1 MNLTQ
6 EQLKGIKD
14 CAYRLIT
21 PELVAIN
28 VGVDET
34 DFMDELR
41 TAGSPV
47 RNSFYRGYVRQ
58 LIETREAIIKAAQN
72 GSNPAQAELI
82 GFMKEL
88 SQHLAHG

>member
-6 EQLKGIKD
+6 EQLKTIED

-21 PELVAIN
+21 PELIAIN
-28 VGVDET
+28 IEVDEL
-34 DFMDELR
+34 DFMEELR

-47 RNSFYRGYVRQ
+47 RQSFYRGYVRQ
-58 LIETREAIIKAAQN
+58 LIETREAVIKAAQN

-82 GFMKEL
+82 NFMKEL
-88 SQHLAHG
+88 SHHLVHG

>member
-6 EQLKGIKD
+6 EQLKAIED

-41 TAGSPV
+41 TPGSSV
-47 RNSFYRGYVRQ
+47 RQFFYRGYVRQ

-72 GSNPAQAELI
+72 GSNPAQTELI
-82 GFMKEL
+82 NFMKEL